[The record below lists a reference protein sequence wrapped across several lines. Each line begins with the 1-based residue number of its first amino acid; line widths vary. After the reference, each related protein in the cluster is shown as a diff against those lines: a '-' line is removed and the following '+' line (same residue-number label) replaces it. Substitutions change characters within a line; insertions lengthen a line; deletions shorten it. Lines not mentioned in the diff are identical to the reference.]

1 MEQIVSIIRKYTSFA
16 VCGHVNPDGDCI
28 GSCVALCRALEQ
40 LGKRAVLLIEPGDV
54 PAHLTEIWD
63 GRFCGP
69 ADGAEVF
76 CVLDCAD
83 AQRLSCGSARLEQI
97 PVTFCIDHHKT
108 NAGFAQV
115 NVIDAQASATGELIF
130 ALIQALDL
138 PMTKELALPLYGA
151 ISADTGNFR
160 YSNTTPRTHEIAAR
174 LLETGIDFYGLT
186 RRMFDTMT
194 VGQLQA
200 QAYAVEHLTLHCG
213 GQAAFLPMSYQY
225 LEAHGMTF
233 DEVDFLSTLPR
244 TIEGVEVGVYFKQK
258 SEREVK
264 VSFRSND
271 RVDVAAL
278 AGRFGGGGHIR
289 AAGATICDTLEN
301 AMAQILQA
309 LEEVL

>member
-1 MEQIVSIIRKYTSFA
+1 M
-16 VCGHVNPDGDCI
+16 
-28 GSCVALCRALEQ
+28 
-40 LGKRAVLLIEPGDV
+40 
-54 PAHLTEIWD
+54 
-63 GRFCGP
+63 
-69 ADGAEVF
+69 
-76 CVLDCAD
+76 
-83 AQRLSCGSARLEQI
+83 
-97 PVTFCIDHHKT
+97 
-108 NAGFAQV
+108 
-115 NVIDAQASATGELIF
+115 
-130 ALIQALDL
+130 LIQALDL

-264 VSFRSND
+264 VSLRSND

-278 AGRFGGGGHIR
+278 AGRFGGGGHER
-289 AAGATICDTLEN
+289 HSGHRSAAGGT
-301 AMAQILQA
+301 
-309 LEEVL
+309 